1 MFLFKLLWLIPV
13 IIFLLIALKNKTL
26 RTEAGYLLIWVVFT
40 AIVSFIIMEFCIIF
54 ISSFV
59 AFFDDDMKAKYVIEM
74 MKDLA
79 IFGLAGGGIVG
90 LIIYPT
96 MSVDD
101 MLEYKPK

>member
-13 IIFLLIALKNKTL
+13 IIFLLIVLKNKTL
-26 RTEAGYLLIWVVFT
+26 RTKAGYLLLSVAIT
-40 AIVSFIIMEFCIIF
+40 AVVSFIIMEFCIVF

-59 AFFDDDMKAKYVIEM
+59 AFFDDGMKMKYVIEM

-79 IFGLAGGGIVG
+79 IFGLAGGGIAG
-90 LIIYPT
+90 LIIYPI
-96 MSVDD
+96 MLKDD

>member
-13 IIFLLIALKNKTL
+13 IIFLLIVLKNKTL
-26 RTEAGYLLIWVVFT
+26 RIKFAHLLLSVVIT
-40 AIVSFIIMEFCIIF
+40 AIVSFIIIESF
-54 ISSFV
+54 IVFVSSFV
-59 AFFDDDMKAKYVIEM
+59 AFFDDDMKAKCVIEM

-90 LIIYPT
+90 LITYPT
-96 MSVDD
+96 MSEGD

>member
-13 IIFLLIALKNKTL
+13 IIFLLIVLKNKTL
-26 RTEAGYLLIWVVFT
+26 RIKFAYLLLSVVIT
-40 AIVSFIIMEFCIIF
+40 AIVSFVIMESAIVF
-54 ISSFV
+54 ISSFI
-59 AFFDDDMKAKYVIEM
+59 AFFDDGMKAKYVIEM
-74 MKDLA
+74 MKDCA
-79 IFGLAGGGIVG
+79 IFGLAGGGIAG